1 MRLSEFIA
9 TRMDSIL
16 TEWDTFARTISPIAK
31 GISAERLRDHAREM
45 LSEIAADMETVQ
57 SAAEQQAKSEGRARS
72 RPGGEESPAQSHAFA
87 RIADNFTLDEVVSE
101 YRALRATVIRLWT
114 REMGQAD
121 RETLEELVR
130 FNESIDQALCESIA
144 RYSAGIERARDLL
157 LGALAHDLRSPLG
170 AIIQSA
176 HFFLRQDTLESA
188 HTKAAARILN
198 SGTRMK
204 GMIADLLDFTRTRL
218 GDHLPIT
225 LRSMDMRD
233 ACSSIAEEIAAAHPD
248 RRLQF
253 RAEGALIG
261 HWDPD
266 RIAQMLSNLIGNAV
280 QHGDSD
286 SLIRINASG
295 TEGAVRIEIH
305 NRGTPVPERTRTTL
319 FDPLSRGA
327 TQERTSG
334 IEGSI
339 GLGLYIANQIAKAH
353 GGTLVLAA
361 SDDEGTT
368 FAVELPRNDPRPQG

>member
-225 LRSMDMRD
+225 LKPMDMRD
-233 ACSSIAEEIAAAHPD
+233 ATRFSTAPPTLRSVDAIA
-248 RRLQF
+248 R
-253 RAEGALIG
+253 
-261 HWDPD
+261 
-266 RIAQMLSNLIGNAV
+266 
-280 QHGDSD
+280 
-286 SLIRINASG
+286 
-295 TEGAVRIEIH
+295 EGAVRIEIH
-305 NRGTPVPERTRTTL
+305 N
-319 FDPLSRGA
+319 
-327 TQERTSG
+327 
-334 IEGSI
+334 
-339 GLGLYIANQIAKAH
+339 GLGLYIAARSRKHTAALSDSRLRTMRARRSPSSFRRTIRAST
-353 GGTLVLAA
+353 GELANTGVRI
-361 SDDEGTT
+361 SGLR
-368 FAVELPRNDPRPQG
+368 FSS